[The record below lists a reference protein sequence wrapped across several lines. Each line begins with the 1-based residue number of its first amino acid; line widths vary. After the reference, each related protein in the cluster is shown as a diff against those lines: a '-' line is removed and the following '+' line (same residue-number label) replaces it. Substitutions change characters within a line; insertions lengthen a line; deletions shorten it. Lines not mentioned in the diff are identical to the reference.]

1 MNKDEINE
9 SKECPEKINEDKK
22 ETGCK
27 EKVDVERNE
36 IGCQEKMDKENEEIE
51 RRNKIDEAKEE
62 IGEIEDTTKYG
73 EFVTSYFAWLTLDRQ
88 KNTAKRL
95 ENITSDER
103 KQKKN

>member
-36 IGCQEKMDKENEEIE
+36 IGCQEKMDKENEEI
-51 RRNKIDEAKEE
+51 
-62 IGEIEDTTKYG
+62 GEIEDTTKYG